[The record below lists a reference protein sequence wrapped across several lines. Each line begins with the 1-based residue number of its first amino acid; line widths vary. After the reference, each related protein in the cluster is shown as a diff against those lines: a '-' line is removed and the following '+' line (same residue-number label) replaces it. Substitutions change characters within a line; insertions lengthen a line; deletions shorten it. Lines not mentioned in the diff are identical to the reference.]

1 MMANN
6 GNVMAGDTDFDAL
19 IVGAGFAGLYQL
31 ERLRNLGMKVRLY
44 EAGGGV
50 GGIWHWNCYPGARV
64 DTYSAI
70 YQFSDP
76 NLWKD
81 WNWSELYPSWN
92 EMRTYFDHVDQHL
105 NLAKDV
111 QLNTRV
117 TSAQFD
123 ERKRHWVVQ
132 DQNEKTVRARHVL
145 LCTGFASAPYIPAIP
160 GKELFRGEMHHTA
173 LWPQGGL
180 DLTGKKVGVVGTGAS
195 AIQVIQEASRKAS
208 HTTVFQR
215 TPMLALPMRQRPL
228 SAADNE
234 RMKKD
239 YPARFARR
247 AETFGG
253 FDFDFRDESALAVSP
268 QQRNAVYEELW
279 EQGGFPY
286 WLGTYNDVLM
296 NAEANRTAYDFWRD
310 QTRQRIKKKELIE
323 KLAPTEPPHPW
334 GAKRPSLEQYY
345 YDVFAQDNVAL
356 VDLRESPITEIDER
370 GIKTKDGR
378 HDLDI
383 IVFATGFDAVSGGI
397 TRINIAGSDV
407 PNIKE
412 KWKDGIRTQLGIATS
427 GFPNLFFLYGPQ
439 SPSGFCNGPSAAEIQ
454 GDLIVQML
462 KDLRDQGITRVE
474 ATPAAEEAWRQH
486 NLETAAH
493 TLFPQADSWYMGA
506 NIPGKPKE
514 ILNYPGGLPT
524 YVQKFKE
531 NAARNYEGFT
541 LS

>member
-1 MMANN
+1 MMATN
-6 GNVMAGDTDFDAL
+6 GNVMAGDMDFDVL

-31 ERLRNLGMKVRLY
+31 ERLRGLGMKVRLY
-44 EAGGGV
+44 EAGGGM

-76 NLWKD
+76 NLWED
-81 WNWSELYPSWN
+81 WNWSELYPSQN
-92 EMRTYFDHVDQHL
+92 EMCDYFDYVDKRW
-105 NLAKDV
+105 NLGKDV
-111 QLNTRV
+111 QRNTRV
-117 TSAQFD
+117 TSAHFD
-123 ERKRHWVVQ
+123 ESKRHWVVQ

-160 GKELFRGEMHHTA
+160 GKERFRGEMHHTA
-173 LWPQGGL
+173 LWPQSGL
-180 DLTGKKVGVVGTGAS
+180 DLSGKKVGVVGTGAS

-253 FDFDFRDESALAVSP
+253 FDFDFRDEAALAVSP
-268 QQRNAVYEELW
+268 QKRNAVYEELW
-279 EQGGFPY
+279 EQGGFPF
-286 WLGTYNDVLM
+286 WLGTFNDVLM
-296 NAEANRTAYDFWRD
+296 NPEANRTAYDFWRD
-310 QTRQRIKKKELIE
+310 QTRRRIKNKKLVE

-345 YDVFAQDNVAL
+345 YEVFDQENVTL
-356 VDLRESPITEIDER
+356 VDLRESPMQEIDER

-397 TRINIAGSDV
+397 TRINIAGNDV
-407 PNIKE
+407 SSIKE
-412 KWKDGIRTQLGIATS
+412 KWRDGIRTQLGVATN

-462 KDLRDQGITRVE
+462 KDLRDRGITRIE
-474 ATPAAEEAWRQH
+474 ATPAAEESWRQH
-486 NLETAAH
+486 NIETAAH
-493 TLFPQADSWYMGA
+493 TLFPLADSWYMGA

-524 YVQKFKE
+524 YVQKFRE
-531 NAARNYEGFT
+531 SAERNYEGFT